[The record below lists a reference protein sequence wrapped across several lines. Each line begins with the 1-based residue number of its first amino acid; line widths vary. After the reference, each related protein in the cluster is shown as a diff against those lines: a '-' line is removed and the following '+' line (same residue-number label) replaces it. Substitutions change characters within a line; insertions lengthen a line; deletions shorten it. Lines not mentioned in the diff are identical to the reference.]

1 MTIPEAVSLV
11 MLAGTYA
18 KGGEIFVLDMGS
30 PVKIATLA
38 RNLIKMAGY
47 KPDVDIKIEYSG
59 LRPGEKLY
67 EEKLMAEEGLK
78 KTKNKLIHIGCPIPF
93 DIDVFLSKLEDLMDA
108 YILDLSKKELSR
120 LARLGSG
127 SATRSVYGG
136 FVEWKKGFDDE
147 SSYAAPIDENPDL
160 DLSLL
165 AIEVNTKQKKIS
177 STKGMQL
184 AQTSP
189 FYQPWLARNE
199 EEIAEIKQAIQ
210 NNDFTRIGELSELSA
225 NEMHACNLTAK
236 EPFTYFEP
244 ETIKIIKLVEDLR
257 KNGIECYYT
266 IDAGPNV
273 KILCTLRNRKDI
285 ISAVQKTLTNVKIVV
300 ASFGPG
306 VTLL

>member
-1 MTIPEAVSLV
+1 
-11 MLAGTYA
+11 
-18 KGGEIFVLDMGS
+18 
-30 PVKIATLA
+30 
-38 RNLIKMAGY
+38 
-47 KPDVDIKIEYSG
+47 
-59 LRPGEKLY
+59 
-67 EEKLMAEEGLK
+67 
-78 KTKNKLIHIGCPIPF
+78 
-93 DIDVFLSKLEDLMDA
+93 
-108 YILDLSKKELSR
+108 
-120 LARLGSG
+120 
-127 SATRSVYGG
+127 
-136 FVEWKKGFDDE
+136 
-147 SSYAAPIDENPDL
+147 
-160 DLSLL
+160 
-165 AIEVNTKQKKIS
+165 
-177 STKGMQL
+177 MQL

-199 EEIAEIKQAIQ
+199 EEIVEIKQAIQ
-210 NNDFTRIGELSELSA
+210 NNDFARIGELSELSA

-244 ETIKIIKLVEDLR
+244 ETIKTIKLVEDLR

>member
-1 MTIPEAVSLV
+1 
-11 MLAGTYA
+11 
-18 KGGEIFVLDMGS
+18 
-30 PVKIATLA
+30 
-38 RNLIKMAGY
+38 
-47 KPDVDIKIEYSG
+47 
-59 LRPGEKLY
+59 
-67 EEKLMAEEGLK
+67 
-78 KTKNKLIHIGCPIPF
+78 
-93 DIDVFLSKLEDLMDA
+93 
-108 YILDLSKKELSR
+108 
-120 LARLGSG
+120 
-127 SATRSVYGG
+127 
-136 FVEWKKGFDDE
+136 
-147 SSYAAPIDENPDL
+147 
-160 DLSLL
+160 
-165 AIEVNTKQKKIS
+165 
-177 STKGMQL
+177 MQL

-236 EPFTYFEP
+236 EP